1 MNDNIFQKVLQLSSD
16 FEILKS
22 EIISKN
28 KELSETMKAVEER
41 VEDDRE
47 TLANKIKAL
56 TEQAASSEI
65 ETVRNVKMLEIE
77 RLKGE
82 KIGITKDETALIEEQ
97 IEALEA
103 AIHDGLMVKGQL
115 EEGLREAKAELE
127 KIRENKNKLLN
138 TLDNSGRAQLDFEA
152 MLRRLDNK

>member
-1 MNDNIFQKVLQLSSD
+1 MSDNIFQSVLQLSSD

-22 EIISKN
+22 AIISKN

-103 AIHDGLMVKGQL
+103 AISDGRKVKSQL
-115 EEGLREAKAELE
+115 EENLRAAKIKLE
-127 KIRENKNKLLN
+127 EIREQKNRLLN
-138 TLDNSGRAQLDFEA
+138 TLDNSGHAQRDFEA
-152 MLRRLDNK
+152 MLRRLES